1 MASSTAAPPTSLS
14 PSSAKDV
21 KIRELESAL
30 VALAQERTPEW
41 YAGVFKE
48 LQSKLQDAAREL
60 RAKARELEALKQTH
74 ATDRARLLDSNT
86 VAMRELEEDLERHK
100 ALRDEVQAVNA
111 QQQHAITKFQE
122 DWRMQDAKCNKLNT
136 RVKGLETALAT
147 QRQHVSQ
154 LDGTNARLA
163 ADVKTVEIRLAAVCV
178 EKANLDRCV
187 TDQARDLCA
196 AKIALESER
205 TSAASLTLRVEEL
218 DGRCD
223 TLMTERD
230 NALARVGELLQADFS
245 RVTVKLERHC
255 IVGERDEA
263 PARFATLQTE
273 YEEVRQALPALRED
287 YEANA
292 SELQR
297 LRQKLADT
305 TTLHR
310 DLADARA
317 EAAAR
322 TVERDDAI
330 VLSGLALRERDVLS
344 KRLAAMQSERQAYD
358 EARRLSEGPVATTTV
373 STAMGLNAE
382 LAARD
387 RIIQSL
393 KDAKE
398 SFIARYAALQA
409 QKTQLQRER
418 DELSRDVAAVKSK
431 LQAVVTDRDEAV
443 HSLKIARDQVHAVV
457 KERDR
462 ASDETMEMRKACKAA
477 VAMIRTHNFTAY
489 QNVRLRLQKNL
500 PIPYLPET
508 FHPTTGKGMHAQGLL
523 QVFRALLSNFDEVL
537 QSFGQQRAKEQ
548 EAVKREKAA
557 VQRVEI
563 VLAKYEEW
571 LEHPRERHTHRN
583 PYSTC
588 LRILEDQEKE
598 TPIDCDVAPRLLEA
612 FRKAV
617 NCINR
622 TVDRRIRVDDL
633 RNRCNDLE
641 AQRDMIAGQRTNY
654 RQLSVAFKEHADNVL
669 VMIIRPLYQLAA
681 HATAAIGAP
690 ADSARARAIE
700 DEVANLQLAAGCW
713 EEQTNSL
720 AAQLEELKSEGA
732 RPPPGKPSSQW
743 SWTPVKRPRDPEPD
757 PGVILW
763 PTKRVRFE

>member
-14 PSSAKDV
+14 PLSAKDV
-21 KIRELESAL
+21 KVSSAWHLRLRHPDGRFEIRELESAL
-30 VALAQERTPEW
+30 VALAQERSPEW

-60 RAKARELEALKQTH
+60 QAKARELEALKQNH
-74 ATDRARLLDSNT
+74 ATDRVRLLDSNA

-100 ALRDEVQAVNA
+100 SLRDEIQAVNV
-111 QQQHAITKFQE
+111 QQLHAITKFQE
-122 DWRMQDAKCNKLNT
+122 DWRMQDAKCNKLNA
-136 RVKGLETALAT
+136 RVKVLETTLAT
-147 QRQHVSQ
+147 ERQHVSQ
-154 LDGTNARLA
+154 LEDTNARLV
-163 ADVKTVEIRLAAVCV
+163 ADAKTVEVRLAAVCA

-205 TSAASLTLRVEEL
+205 ASAASLTLRVEEL
-218 DGRCD
+218 DSRCD

-230 NALARVGELLQADFS
+230 NAFARVGELLQADFS
-245 RVTVKLERHC
+245 RVTVKLERQSSSSG

-263 PARFATLQTE
+263 PSRLATLQTE
-273 YEEVRQALPALRED
+273 YEEVRQALPALRQD
-287 YEANA
+287 YEANT

-297 LRQKLADT
+297 LREKLADT
-305 TTLHR
+305 ATLHR

-322 TVERDDAI
+322 TTERDEAL

-344 KRLAAMQSERQAYD
+344 KRLAAMQSERHAYD
-358 EARRLSEGPVATTTV
+358 EARKSSAGPVATA
-373 STAMGLNAE
+373 TAMDLNDE
-382 LAARD
+382 LATRD
-387 RIIQSL
+387 RMIQSL
-393 KDAKE
+393 KDAKQ

-409 QKTQLQRER
+409 QKNQLQRER
-418 DELSRDVAAVKSK
+418 DDLSKDVAAIKSK
-431 LQAVVTDRDEAV
+431 LQADVTDRDEAV
-443 HSLKIARDQVHAVV
+443 YSLKIARDQVHAVV

-462 ASDETMEMRKACKAA
+462 ASDETIEMRKACKAA
-477 VAMIRTHNFTAY
+477 VAMIRTHHFTAY
-489 QNVRLRLQKNL
+489 QNDRLRLQKNL

-508 FHPTTGKGMHAQGLL
+508 LHPTTGKGMHAQGLL

-563 VLAKYEEW
+563 VLARYEEW

-622 TVDRRIRVDDL
+622 AVDRRIRVDDL

-641 AQRDMIAGQRTNY
+641 AQRDMIPSQRKKKKQRNLT
-654 RQLSVAFKEHADNVL
+654 VKENEHNDNV
-669 VMIIRPLYQLAA
+669 MIMSTRHQHHP
-681 HATAAIGAP
+681 HANATTATP
-690 ADSARARAIE
+690 AQAEPARAREIE
-700 DEVANLQLAAGCW
+700 AN
-713 EEQTNSL
+713 
-720 AAQLEELKSEGA
+720 
-732 RPPPGKPSSQW
+732 
-743 SWTPVKRPRDPEPD
+743 
-757 PGVILW
+757 
-763 PTKRVRFE
+763 